1 MSEPSPGDTDSA
13 GQQPHE
19 QPHGASEVVLVDDD
33 EGAQDF
39 QAVEQAAKR
48 KMEELQK
55 GLRKGNFR
63 ADYWQWLK
71 PVLER
76 PAPQKPL
83 QCMLKCIR
91 GGEGVCGK
99 LLSSKNPS
107 KSAQDHFKVQGC
119 KAMRQEAGQARLH
132 QQKAK
137 FWQAHMYQKFP
148 HLSAAAARL
157 LSAHV
162 TSCSSERNWS
172 LFGNI
177 FSKSNN
183 RLTLER
189 ARKIAFVRSNISS
202 RAVGPDE
209 EVQLSPADLE

>member
-55 GLRKGNFR
+55 GLREGNFC
-63 ADYWQWLK
+63 ADYSQWLK

-137 FWQAHMYQKFP
+137 FWQAHMYQCVP
-148 HLSAAAARL
+148 PSLSSSSEAPLSACDQLLIRAQLVTVWQHLQQVQQPPNTGTRSEDCFCAEQHQQQGCGAR
-157 LSAHV
+157 
-162 TSCSSERNWS
+162 
-172 LFGNI
+172 
-177 FSKSNN
+177 
-183 RLTLER
+183 
-189 ARKIAFVRSNISS
+189 
-202 RAVGPDE
+202 
-209 EVQLSPADLE
+209 